1 MKGKIQVIM
10 AMLIVSTLIALP
22 AFCEGYPHH
31 KGQQGG
37 NFENKMAEIEKKLG
51 LTPEQDKLLKE
62 AKSAHRAEMESLK
75 QAMGAKHKELQAE
88 IAKPGVT
95 KQQLEPIANQI
106 KALQSQ
112 MVDRRIDGILKI
124 KYILSPE
131 QFQKLESLKE
141 ERHKNFRMKC
151 SKER

>member
-10 AMLIVSTLIALP
+10 AMVIAATLIALP
-22 AFCEGYPHH
+22 AFCEGYSHH
-31 KGQQGG
+31 KGSQGG
-37 NFENKMAEIEKKLG
+37 NLEDKMVEIEKKLN

-112 MVDRRIDGILKI
+112 MVDRRIDGILNI
-124 KYILSPE
+124 KHILSPE

-141 ERHKNFRMKC
+141 EHHKDFRMKC